1 MTIQNQLNKFQQEA
15 ETILEQL
22 KSVPPNLSQQY
33 EWVSPEL
40 DPCIDEI
47 RASAEKIIKQA
58 SSPVK
63 IGVVGEFASGKTLLI
78 GSLLGYADA
87 LPIGSDA
94 TTGNITAINLVQQED
109 NQTTNLAKFTVEY
122 LSDREVKEC
131 VNYILKEAEKRL
143 KDINKLD
150 DQVRNQF
157 NAVKISWKTGA
168 IQNILDWCKLAWE
181 GTGNI
186 ELRYLLRELV
196 WLLNTYKSYGKAF
209 CGSGHSWEI
218 DRSIVKHALQLPY
231 QPLDIQ
237 NLTFDRLPTSPV
249 PLSDSPKSLNDH
261 LLKNSF
267 PLIRCIKIEVKIC
280 KQIWDLGGASK
291 FTLLDF
297 PGLGSANSGVRD
309 TYLSLRELAE
319 IQTILILLD
328 GRKPGGET
336 ANRLFTMMQKHKGE
350 EIKDRILVAVGRFDE
365 LSLDNPQVVDQL
377 INLDDDPFSESELTE
392 DYILSKKLTVLR
404 TTIGSAKAF
413 TNKPERIVFCS
424 PLLALDHLH
433 RKFSSINVGSPSFIE
448 SKFSDPNALTQ
459 SKRML
464 EKWQKMSEKLQ
475 QSDPKS
481 HLAKLLQDFAE
492 SQAGVGRLRKLIL
505 AHVAEHGLKQ
515 IYQDTERSFEEVK
528 QKKQELKRIL
538 TRIEQEKDLVI
549 SESPNL
555 PILRQTLQEVIQIYD
570 KFQEKLDQ
578 TPLQNRQGL
587 TIEQVVKKQVIS
599 HIYGWSEW
607 SSLFTIFT
615 RAKNGTLENTQSKID
630 SPFIPPTVKN
640 FPKSTEDFY
649 KNFANTMKTCLD
661 LIKSNFQESI
671 QYLLEELS
679 LELEKS
685 HQILKNMISAK
696 MDSINQEFGEN
707 EGTQVSS
714 IFEAVEPDKNLRKYF
729 DERLNNLIN
738 HPSFDR
744 LAEKPE
750 LVFPFALSGEQGK
763 ISKTLDWGL
772 EKPQKSGR
780 HHVEILRLRQEMVNS
795 MTLNLVQLVSQTNKQ
810 LNNALIE
817 EILAPLK
824 SYHFEEVLNND
835 ALLRYIADGE
845 TTQEQ
850 EIPTWFKNLHNIAQK
865 QT

>member
-15 ETILEQL
+15 ESIVEQL
-22 KSVPPNLSQQY
+22 KSVPKNLSQQY

-40 DPCIDEI
+40 DRCIDDI
-47 RASAEKIIKQA
+47 RASADKIIEQA

-63 IGVVGEFASGKTLLI
+63 IGVVGEFSSGKSLLI

-109 NQTTNLAKFTVEY
+109 DQTTNLAKFTVEY

-131 VNYILKEAEKRL
+131 VKYMLKEAEKRL
-143 KDINKLD
+143 KDIEKLDVQVKNKL
-150 DQVRNQF
+150 
-157 NAVKISWKTGA
+157 NAVKISWEQGSGA

-181 GTGNI
+181 STRNI
-186 ELRYLLRELV
+186 DLRYLLRELV
-196 WLLNTYKSYGKAF
+196 WLLNTYNSYGKAF

-218 DRSIVKHALQLPY
+218 DRSIVKDALQLPY
-231 QPLDIQ
+231 QPLDVQ
-237 NLTFDRLPTSPV
+237 NLKFEKLPTAPL
-249 PLSDSPKSLNDH
+249 PLSDSPRSLNDK
-261 LLKNSF
+261 LLKSSF
-267 PLIRCIKIEVKIC
+267 PLIRCINIEVKIC

-319 IQTILILLD
+319 IQTILILLNG
-328 GRKPGGET
+328 GRPGGET

-365 LSLDNPQVVDQL
+365 LPLDNPQVVDQL
-377 INLDDDPFSESELTE
+377 INLDDDFFSESELTE
-392 DYILSKKLTVLR
+392 DYILSQLTVLR
-404 TTIGSAKAF
+404 TTIESAKAF

-433 RKFSSINVGSPSFIE
+433 RSISSITVGSPSFIE

-492 SQAGVGRLRKLIL
+492 SEAGVGRLRKLIL

-515 IYQDTERSFEEVK
+515 IYQDTERSFQIAERQK
-528 QKKQELKRIL
+528 QQLKRIL
-538 TRIEQEKDLVI
+538 ARIEQEKDLVI

-555 PILRQTLQEVIQIYD
+555 PILRQTLNEVKEIYD
-570 KFQEKLDQ
+570 NFQKKLDQ
-578 TPLQNRQGL
+578 TPLQNREGL
-587 TIEQVVKKQVIS
+587 TLEQVVKQEVIFQV
-599 HIYGWSEW
+599 YNWSEW
-607 SSLFTIFT
+607 SSLFKK
-615 RAKNGTLENTQSKID
+615 AKAGTLENTQSTTG
-630 SPFIPPTVKN
+630 SNRFTPTKKN
-640 FPKSTEDFY
+640 DDFPKNTEYFY
-649 KNFANTMKTCLD
+649 KNFANTMKVCIDDITIHFKD
-661 LIKSNFQESI
+661 SV
-671 QYLLEELS
+671 QYLLEKLS
-679 LELEKS
+679 LEIEKS
-685 HQILKNMISAK
+685 HQILINMISAK
-696 MDSINQEFGEN
+696 MDSINQEFGED
-707 EGTQVSS
+707 EGTQLSL
-714 IFEAVEPDKNLRKYF
+714 ILEAVEPDKYF
-729 DERLNNLIN
+729 KKDFDDLLNNIIN
-738 HPSFDR
+738 DPSFKR

-763 ISKTLDWGL
+763 ISKTLSWGL
-772 EKPQKSGR
+772 KKAKKTDR
-780 HHVEILRLRQEMVNS
+780 YHVEILRLRQEIVNS
-795 MTLNLVQLVSQTNKQ
+795 MTINIVQLVSQTNKQ
-810 LNNALIE
+810 LRNAI
-817 EILAPLK
+817 IGKIIDPLK
-824 SYHFEEVLNND
+824 SHNFEEVLNND
-835 ALLRYIADGE
+835 ALLRYIVDGE
-845 TTQEQ
+845 KTQEQ
-850 EIPTWFKNLHNIAQK
+850 VIPAWFQILHNIAQK
-865 QT
+865 QG

>member
-40 DPCIDEI
+40 DRCIDEI
-47 RASAEKIIKQA
+47 KASAEKIIKQA

-131 VNYILKEAEKRL
+131 VKYMLKEAEKRL

-150 DQVRNQF
+150 DRVRNKF
-157 NAVKISWKTGA
+157 NDVKNYSWEQGSGA

-181 GTGNI
+181 GTINI

-209 CGSGHSWEI
+209 CGSVNSWEI
-218 DRSIVKHALQLPY
+218 DRSIVKDALQLPY
-231 QPLDIQ
+231 QALDIQ
-237 NLTFDRLPTSPV
+237 NLTFDRLPTCPV
-249 PLSDSPKSLNDH
+249 PLSHSPQSLNDH

-365 LSLDNPQVVDQL
+365 LSLDNSQVVDQL
-377 INLDDDPFSESELTE
+377 INLDLDDDPFSESELTE
-392 DYILSKKLTVLR
+392 DYILSQLTVLR

-433 RKFSSINVGSPSFIE
+433 RSISSITVGSPSFIQ

-459 SKRML
+459 SKKML

-492 SQAGVGRLRKLIL
+492 SEAGVGRLRKLIL
-505 AHVAEHGLKQ
+505 AHVAEHGLNQ
-515 IYQDTERSFEEVK
+515 IYEDTKKEFDVVCQQK
-528 QKKQELKRIL
+528 QQLKRIL
-538 TRIEQEKDLVI
+538 ARIEQEKDLVI

-555 PILRQTLQEVIQIYD
+555 PILRQTLQELIQIYD
-570 KFQEKLDQ
+570 NFQKKLDQ

-587 TIEQVVKKQVIS
+587 SIEQVVKKQVTFKV
-599 HIYGWSEW
+599 YEW
-607 SSLFTIFT
+607 AEWYSLFQNL
-615 RAKNGTLENTQSKID
+615 KNGTVENIESNDDFDEIFGTSTYSDDIPTKTQDFYDGFSQQIQSSIELIKTDMAESIKILLSQLSEEITPQREKLQQITSLEMFDSIKQKFGEKQADQFKVMIKSLEPQQILETKIVSKIKID
-630 SPFIPPTVKN
+630 S
-640 FPKSTEDFY
+640 S
-649 KNFANTMKTCLD
+649 
-661 LIKSNFQESI
+661 
-671 QYLLEELS
+671 
-679 LELEKS
+679 
-685 HQILKNMISAK
+685 
-696 MDSINQEFGEN
+696 
-707 EGTQVSS
+707 
-714 IFEAVEPDKNLRKYF
+714 
-729 DERLNNLIN
+729 
-738 HPSFDR
+738 

-750 LVFPFALSGEQGK
+750 LVFPFALSSEQGK

-772 EKPQKSGR
+772 KKPQKPGR
-780 HHVEILRLRQEMVNS
+780 HHVEILRLRQEIVNS
-795 MTLNLVQLVSQTNKQ
+795 MTLNLVQLVSQANKDLNKYIIVKIVGLLMAKYLQ
-810 LNNALIE
+810 L
-817 EILAPLK
+817 
-824 SYHFEEVLNND
+824 SRND
-835 ALLRYIADGE
+835 DLLRYIANGE
-845 TTQEQ
+845 TTQDKV
-850 EIPTWFKNLHNIAQK
+850 IPAWFKILHNIAQK

>member
-40 DPCIDEI
+40 DRCIDEI
-47 RASAEKIIKQA
+47 KASAEKIIKQA

-131 VNYILKEAEKRL
+131 VKYMLKEAEKRL

-150 DQVRNQF
+150 DRVRNKF
-157 NAVKISWKTGA
+157 NDVKNYSWEQGSGA

-181 GTGNI
+181 GTKNI

-209 CGSGHSWEI
+209 CGSVNSWEI
-218 DRSIVKHALQLPY
+218 DRSIVKDALQLPY
-231 QPLDIQ
+231 QALDIQ
-237 NLTFDRLPTSPV
+237 NLTFDRLPTCPV
-249 PLSDSPKSLNDH
+249 PLSHSPQSLNDH

-377 INLDDDPFSESELTE
+377 INLDLDDDPFSESELTE
-392 DYILSKKLTVLR
+392 DYILSQLTVLR

-433 RKFSSINVGSPSFIE
+433 RSISSITVGSPSFIQ

-459 SKRML
+459 SKKML

-492 SQAGVGRLRKLIL
+492 SEAGVGRLRKLIL
-505 AHVAEHGLKQ
+505 AHVAEHGLNQ
-515 IYQDTERSFEEVK
+515 IYEDTKKEFDVVCQQK
-528 QKKQELKRIL
+528 QQLKRIL
-538 TRIEQEKDLVI
+538 ARIEQEKDLVI

-555 PILRQTLQEVIQIYD
+555 PILRQTLQELIQIYD
-570 KFQEKLDQ
+570 NFQKKLDQ

-587 TIEQVVKKQVIS
+587 SIEQVVKKQVTFKV
-599 HIYGWSEW
+599 YEW
-607 SSLFTIFT
+607 AEWYSLFQNL
-615 RAKNGTLENTQSKID
+615 KNGTVENIESNDDFDEIFGTSTYSDDIPTKTQDFYDGFSQQIQSSIELIKTDMAESIKILLSQLSEEITPQREKLQQITSLEMFDSIKQKFGEKQADQFKVMIKSLEPQQILETKIVSKIKID
-630 SPFIPPTVKN
+630 S
-640 FPKSTEDFY
+640 S
-649 KNFANTMKTCLD
+649 
-661 LIKSNFQESI
+661 
-671 QYLLEELS
+671 
-679 LELEKS
+679 
-685 HQILKNMISAK
+685 
-696 MDSINQEFGEN
+696 
-707 EGTQVSS
+707 
-714 IFEAVEPDKNLRKYF
+714 
-729 DERLNNLIN
+729 
-738 HPSFDR
+738 

-750 LVFPFALSGEQGK
+750 LVFPFALSSEQGK

-772 EKPQKSGR
+772 KKPQKPGR
-780 HHVEILRLRQEMVNS
+780 HHVEILRLRQEIVNS
-795 MTLNLVQLVSQTNKQ
+795 MTLNLVQLVSQANKE
-810 LNNALIE
+810 LRTAIIG
-817 EILAPLK
+817 EIIVPLK
-824 SYHFEEVLNND
+824 SYNFEEVLNND

-845 TTQEQ
+845 KAQDQ
-850 EIPTWFKNLHNIAQK
+850 VIPAWFQILHNIAQK

>member
-40 DPCIDEI
+40 DRCIDEI
-47 RASAEKIIKQA
+47 KASAEKIIKQA

-131 VNYILKEAEKRL
+131 VKYMLKEAEKRL

-150 DQVRNQF
+150 DRVRNKF
-157 NAVKISWKTGA
+157 NDVKNYSWEQGSGA

-181 GTGNI
+181 GTKNI

-209 CGSGHSWEI
+209 CGSVNSWEI
-218 DRSIVKHALQLPY
+218 DRSIVKDALQLPY
-231 QPLDIQ
+231 QALDIQ
-237 NLTFDRLPTSPV
+237 NLTFDRLPTCPV
-249 PLSDSPKSLNDH
+249 PLSHSPQSLNDH

-377 INLDDDPFSESELTE
+377 INLDLDDDPFSESELTE
-392 DYILSKKLTVLR
+392 DYILSQLTVLR

-433 RKFSSINVGSPSFIE
+433 RSISSITVGSPSFIQ

-459 SKRML
+459 SKKML

-492 SQAGVGRLRKLIL
+492 SEAGVGRLRKLIL
-505 AHVAEHGLKQ
+505 AHVAEHGLNQ
-515 IYQDTERSFEEVK
+515 IYEDTKKEFDVVCQQK
-528 QKKQELKRIL
+528 QQLKRIL
-538 TRIEQEKDLVI
+538 ARIEQEKDLVI

-555 PILRQTLQEVIQIYD
+555 PILRQTLQELIQIYD
-570 KFQEKLDQ
+570 NFQKKLDQ

-587 TIEQVVKKQVIS
+587 SIEQVVKKQVTFKV
-599 HIYGWSEW
+599 YEW
-607 SSLFTIFT
+607 AEWYSLFQNL
-615 RAKNGTLENTQSKID
+615 KNGTVENIESNDDFDEIFGTSTYSDDIPTKTQDFYDGFSQQIQSSIELIKTDMAESIKILLSQLSEEITPQREKLQQITSLEMFDSIKQKFGEKQADQFKVMIKSLEPQQILETKIVSKIKID
-630 SPFIPPTVKN
+630 S
-640 FPKSTEDFY
+640 S
-649 KNFANTMKTCLD
+649 
-661 LIKSNFQESI
+661 
-671 QYLLEELS
+671 
-679 LELEKS
+679 
-685 HQILKNMISAK
+685 
-696 MDSINQEFGEN
+696 
-707 EGTQVSS
+707 
-714 IFEAVEPDKNLRKYF
+714 
-729 DERLNNLIN
+729 
-738 HPSFDR
+738 

-750 LVFPFALSGEQGK
+750 LVFPFALSSEQGK

-772 EKPQKSGR
+772 KKPQKPGR
-780 HHVEILRLRQEMVNS
+780 HHVEILRLRQEIVNS
-795 MTLNLVQLVSQTNKQ
+795 MTLNLVQLVSQANKDLNKYIIVKIVGLLMAKYLQ
-810 LNNALIE
+810 L
-817 EILAPLK
+817 
-824 SYHFEEVLNND
+824 SRND
-835 ALLRYIADGE
+835 DLLRYIANGE
-845 TTQEQ
+845 TTQDKV
-850 EIPTWFKNLHNIAQK
+850 IPAWFKILHNIAQK